1 MSNIIKEILTI
12 RGMLTTTFLCLL
24 TGAAYVDMRRKR
36 IPDSF
41 VFGILLTAVAGLF
54 FQDKP
59 NMGERFLGAAA
70 VSIPMLLISLF
81 VPGAFGGGDI
91 KLMSAC
97 GLYLGTEAVFY
108 SFFHALVLG
117 GGYSLYLII
126 HKNKSRKEQI
136 AFGPFLAAG
145 IVWRLIFQVLKG

>member
-24 TGAAYVDMRRKR
+24 TGAAYVDMRKKR
-36 IPDSF
+36 IPNPF
-41 VFGILLTAVAGLF
+41 VFGILLTAATGLF
-54 FQDKP
+54 FLDEP
-59 NMGERFLGAAA
+59 DRGERILGAGA
-70 VSIPMLLISLF
+70 VSIPMLLVSLF

-91 KLMSAC
+91 KLMAAC
-97 GLYLGTEAVFY
+97 GLYLGAEAVFY

-126 HKNKSRKEQI
+126 HKNKSRKERI

-145 IVWRLIFQVLKG
+145 IIWRLIFQALKG

>member
-1 MSNIIKEILTI
+1 MSSIIKEILTI

-24 TGAAYVDMRRKR
+24 AGAAYMDMRKRR
-36 IPDSF
+36 IPDPF
-41 VFGILLTAVAGLF
+41 VFGILLTAAAGLF
-54 FQDKP
+54 FLDKP
-59 NMGERFLGAAA
+59 DVGERVLGAAA
-70 VSIPMLLISLF
+70 VSVPMLLVSLF

-97 GLYLGTEAVFY
+97 GLYLGAEAVFF

-117 GGYSLYLII
+117 GGYGLYLII
-126 HKNKSRKEQI
+126 HKNKSRKERI

-145 IVWRLIFQVLKG
+145 IVWRLIFQALKG